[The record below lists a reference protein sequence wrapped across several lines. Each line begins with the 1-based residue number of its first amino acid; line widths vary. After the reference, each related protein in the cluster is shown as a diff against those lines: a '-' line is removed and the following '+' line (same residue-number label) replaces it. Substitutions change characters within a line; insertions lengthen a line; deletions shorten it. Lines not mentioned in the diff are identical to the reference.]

1 MFDYGTGVAVA
12 FLLWLLNA
20 IFSIVAIN
28 SRLEHNMNKIGQR
41 YSWLTMTMRPM
52 SEDDEKRSTLMKI
65 VKFTLLQLFGLVW
78 CLTSWLSVAMIVG
91 RYIYR
96 WSKDSGAPQNIKE
109 YRWKMKNMDM
119 SFDQIL
125 RETMKLSDMDT
136 SKFDEFKQATID
148 ELKDRGL
155 KVRY

>member
-12 FLLWLLNA
+12 FLFWLLNV
-20 IFSIVAIN
+20 FLSLVAIN
-28 SRLEHNMNKIGQR
+28 SRLERNMNKVGQQ

-65 VKFTLLQLFGLVW
+65 VKFTLLQLIGLVW
-78 CLTSWLSVAMIVG
+78 CLTSWLSVAMVAG
-91 RYIYR
+91 QYIYR
-96 WSKDSGAPQNIKE
+96 WSKDSGAPQSVKE

-125 RETMKLSDMDT
+125 KEMMKLTDMDPTGFDNFKRETI
-136 SKFDEFKQATID
+136 E
-148 ELKDRGL
+148 ELKERSL